1 MSVHSSGVPGRVR
14 KQAARW
20 QWVVVGLLVLL
31 LAADMVRVWSIT
43 NHHDL
48 DVFVLAAQRL
58 VAGEDIF
65 ADAGPFQELIE
76 SGTFTMKDETVVWPY
91 MYAPLIALLF
101 VPTLGLSYPLVQA
114 LWWAFN
120 LAALLGGTWLCLRS
134 VGRVTPTLMV
144 VALAMLYRFDPAIV
158 TLRLGQIELVQF
170 LLLALTL
177 YALSRGQE
185 QWAGIAL
192 GLATGLKFFPGALI
206 ALLIWRRRWRA
217 AAWAIGSAL
226 VFIVGSFA
234 VVGLDT
240 VGRYL
245 SYTAVYGLGGAFAAF
260 PYNQSFNGFFSRNLV
275 RNVFTATLKGAHLPG
290 LARAL
295 TLLAD
300 GVVVALSAA
309 LTWHSRGWPQE
320 PAPADQRRFRLEFA
334 LAVVALLLVSPHAQV
349 YTFVWAMLP
358 LTILA
363 AEMLAQPGTRWWQWA
378 LLVGSYLLMGRQYQL
393 FQPGLTRFVQ
403 SHYLFGALLLWG
415 TLALTLFRQAGAAV
429 QRGCVQVT
437 TGQGSRSW
445 HARRG

>member
-1 MSVHSSGVPGRVR
+1 MSAQPSPVLERVK

-20 QWVVVGLLVLL
+20 QWVVVGLLVVL
-31 LAADMVRVWSIT
+31 LAVDMARVWRIT

-76 SGTFTMKDETVVWPY
+76 SGTFSMRDETVVWPY
-91 MYAPLIALLF
+91 MYAPLIAMLF
-101 VPTLGLSYPLVQA
+101 VPSLALPYPVVQA

-120 LAALLGGTWLCLRS
+120 LAALLGGTWLCLRAT
-134 VGRVTPTLMV
+134 GRVSPTLV
-144 VALAMLYRFDPAIV
+144 IVALVMLYRFDPAIV
-158 TLRLGQIELVQF
+158 TLRLGQIELAQF

-206 ALLIWRRRWRA
+206 ALLVWRRRWRA

-226 VFIVGSFA
+226 VFVVGSFA
-234 VVGLDT
+234 VMGLDALP
-240 VGRYL
+240 RYM

-260 PYNQSFNGFFSRNLV
+260 PYNQSFNGFFSRNLI
-275 RNVFTATLKGAHLPG
+275 RNVFTATLKGVHLPG

-295 TLLAD
+295 TLAAD
-300 GVVVALSAA
+300 GVVVLVSAA
-309 LTWHSRGWPQE
+309 LTWHRRGWPQE
-320 PAPADQRRFRLEFA
+320 AAPEDQRRFRVEFA
-334 LAVVALLLVSPHAQV
+334 LAVAALLLVLPHAQV
-349 YTFVWAMLP
+349 YSFVWAMLP
-358 LTILA
+358 LTVLV
-363 AEMLAQPGTRWWQWA
+363 AEMLAQPKTRWWQWA

-393 FQPGLTRFVQ
+393 FRPGLTRFVQ

-415 TLALTLFRQAGAAV
+415 TLALTLFRQRRADAAGA
-429 QRGCVQVT
+429 Q
-437 TGQGSRSW
+437 
-445 HARRG
+445 AR